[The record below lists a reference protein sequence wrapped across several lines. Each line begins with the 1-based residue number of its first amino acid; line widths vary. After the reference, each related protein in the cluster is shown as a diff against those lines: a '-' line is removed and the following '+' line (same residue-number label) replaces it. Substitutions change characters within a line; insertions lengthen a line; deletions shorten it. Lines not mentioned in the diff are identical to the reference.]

1 MGQFKPMVKMM
12 TTEPTVELK
21 LKKGGAVSMKKGG
34 STTAAKK
41 MQMSGTMGALG
52 GARSQMQPNPP
63 DITGTSPAR
72 PAMADR
78 QSSMRRM
85 ADMGARGMPSRNM
98 GALGKMAAMGKKE
111 GGETS
116 SMHKAEMKKMSG
128 TAAELKQ
135 HKSMPASKAHKGLA
149 TGGVALGQGGYKKGG
164 KAMKY
169 AAGGIIKSTTG
180 ETKVVTATADHS
192 PAKTGGVKLGNGGG
206 YKTGGV
212 AKSNGGG
219 YKTGGASKKMAMG
232 GQSMPVRN
240 SQVRPATPMATS
252 MPGATRQMRTQP
264 KPMNTS
270 VPVSPT
276 STVTARIGTGDGGV
290 REPFKPMVSAVPPP
304 SRVAAPMKTDGSYK
318 KGGASKKFARGGS
331 VNDSGKAEAMPQGH
345 KKPSAPVSINAL
357 SGTFKKGGKVKKMA
371 EGGDAQQKANAEGY
385 KNWEKDERKFNEG
398 LRSDVEDAMTYPIR
412 KGKELFDKVK
422 GSKFVK
428 EAGEFADEYGDLYM
442 KGLGLRSQNAPGPRA
457 VTKTKESVTVSKKRG
472 GGAC

>member
-41 MQMSGTMGALG
+41 MQKGGIMGALIK
-52 GARSQMQPNPP
+52 GA
-63 DITGTSPAR
+63 TSGASALKNQAR
-72 PAMADR
+72 PGPSAPLETLESGLARPSMADR
-78 QSSMRRM
+78 QKSMGGMRSSMGRM

-98 GALGKMAAMGKKE
+98 GALGRMAAMGRKE

-149 TGGVALGQGGYKKGG
+149 TGGVALGQGGFKKGG

-180 ETKVVTATADHS
+180 ETKMVTATPDHS

-212 AKSNGGG
+212 AKSNAGG
-219 YKTGGASKKMAMG
+219 YKT
-232 GQSMPVRN
+232 
-240 SQVRPATPMATS
+240 
-252 MPGATRQMRTQP
+252 
-264 KPMNTS
+264 
-270 VPVSPT
+270 
-276 STVTARIGTGDGGV
+276 
-290 REPFKPMVSAVPPP
+290 
-304 SRVAAPMKTDGSYK
+304 
-318 KGGASKKFARGGS
+318 GGASKKFARGGS
-331 VNDSGKAEAMPQGH
+331 VNDSGKAEAMPQGR

-357 SGTFKKGGKVKKMA
+357 SGTFKSGGKVTPAERKLIAANKSENASAMKSAKSVTMDRYSKYQKSGMKMA
-371 EGGDAQQKANAEGY
+371 DGGDAQARKNAEAR
-385 KNWEKDERKFNEG
+385 EAFDVDERKFNEG

>member
-1 MGQFKPMVKMM
+1 
-12 TTEPTVELK
+12 
-21 LKKGGAVSMKKGG
+21 
-34 STTAAKK
+34 
-41 MQMSGTMGALG
+41 
-52 GARSQMQPNPP
+52 
-63 DITGTSPAR
+63 
-72 PAMADR
+72 
-78 QSSMRRM
+78 M

-98 GALGKMAAMGKKE
+98 GALGRMAAMGRKE

-169 AAGGIIKSTTG
+169 AAGGIIKSTIG
-180 ETKVVTATADHS
+180 ETKMVTATPDHS

-212 AKSNGGG
+212 AKSNAGG
-219 YKTGGASKKMAMG
+219 YKT
-232 GQSMPVRN
+232 
-240 SQVRPATPMATS
+240 
-252 MPGATRQMRTQP
+252 
-264 KPMNTS
+264 
-270 VPVSPT
+270 
-276 STVTARIGTGDGGV
+276 
-290 REPFKPMVSAVPPP
+290 
-304 SRVAAPMKTDGSYK
+304 
-318 KGGASKKFARGGS
+318 GGASKKFARGGS
-331 VNDSGKAEAMPQGH
+331 VNDSGKAEAMPQGR

-357 SGTFKKGGKVKKMA
+357 SGTFKSGGKVTPAERKLIAANKSENASAMKSAKSVTMDRYSKYQKSGMKMA
-371 EGGDAQQKANAEGY
+371 DGGDAQAR
-385 KNWEKDERKFNEG
+385 KNSEAREAFDVDERKFNEG